1 MYQILRP
8 ISCHLSNAVQK
19 KPDPSFLY
27 IFPQIFLFNFSCVA
41 RSTSPLAHVQ
51 YPDASLSLSLS
62 NSLLKLAYNNSSHIQ
77 THTHIQTQAHRI
89 CSPCRACYASVFRRI
104 DFLVLPIYTFF
115 NFVTISDLQIFYIYI
130 FCFII
135 SFVWSLAVLWC
146 TSKIKKQKTKRKTIL
161 HCTSMYRNLWRLFS
175 LPKLSRTTTKQ

>member
-77 THTHIQTQAHRI
+77 THTHIYRHRHI
-89 CSPCRACYASVFRRI
+89 EFIHHVAPAMLQSSGE
-104 DFLVLPIYTFF
+104 L
-115 NFVTISDLQIFYIYI
+115 ISLCCQFTH
-130 FCFII
+130 
-135 SFVWSLAVLWC
+135 SL
-146 TSKIKKQKTKRKTIL
+146 IL
-161 HCTSMYRNLWRLFS
+161 
-175 LPKLSRTTTKQ
+175 